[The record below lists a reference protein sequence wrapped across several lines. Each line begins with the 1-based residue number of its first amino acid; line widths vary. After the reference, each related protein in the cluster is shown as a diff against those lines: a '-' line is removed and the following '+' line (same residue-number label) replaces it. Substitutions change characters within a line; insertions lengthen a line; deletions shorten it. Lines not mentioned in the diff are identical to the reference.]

1 MVITI
6 IALATAPAFAG
17 DCRYGNYAG
26 ESVVSCDNDYVES
39 RGAHGSRGYGVRNGG
54 FDRYP
59 RQVVPAWALERREA
73 KQARQSRL

>member
-1 MVITI
+1 MRKVIAII

-17 DCRYGNYAG
+17 SCRYGSFG
-26 ESVVSCDNDYVES
+26 GRSTVSCTDGYFES
-39 RGAHGSRGYGVRNGG
+39 RSAHGVRSYGFRNGG

-73 KQARQSRL
+73 K